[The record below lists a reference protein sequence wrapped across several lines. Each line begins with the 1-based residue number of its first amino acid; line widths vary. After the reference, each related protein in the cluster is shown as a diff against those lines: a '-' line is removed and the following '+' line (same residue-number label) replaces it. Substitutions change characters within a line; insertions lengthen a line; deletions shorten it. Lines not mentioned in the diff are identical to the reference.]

1 MRTGLISRVIVSL
14 WLLGCPLLSMG
25 QGLQGLRLLGIS
37 LDTLLRSST
46 PRIDRQYIT
55 TYDRRLHLYAVSD
68 RQDYTLRV
76 VGNPSSLVYKPN
88 LAWTLGLGI
97 DYKWFGTELTI
108 KLPFLGYNV
117 ARKGKTKQFGAIIN
131 LNNRRLWFSTQYQF
145 YRGFYLNNTDVLQPN
160 WFETYSMY
168 PYRNDLRSQT
178 VTSHLLYQF
187 NTLQVSVP
195 ATLLQR
201 EEQRKTAGSW
211 VVGAALNYQLIR
223 ADSSLVLPALQPD
236 FRPESGLLRLNS
248 LALAVSGGYMR
259 TVVFRKRYFASFT
272 VRPGVALLWRQT
284 KTVSDDSENRIRLG
298 WEGNASVTLGY
309 STDRYY
315 GGLYGSTAFV
325 NRTFAQGLIN
335 TEYNYFRLVFGKRLR
350 YQPKG
355 IIKKLPGL

>member
-1 MRTGLISRVIVSL
+1 
-14 WLLGCPLLSMG
+14 MG

-37 LDTLLRSST
+37 LDTLLRAST
-46 PRIDRQYIT
+46 PQVDRRYIAT
-55 TYDRRLHLYAVSD
+55 FDRRLHLYAVSD
-68 RQDYTLRV
+68 RQDYSLRV
-76 VGNPSSLVYKPN
+76 AGTPYSLAYKPN

-117 ARKGKTKQFGAIIN
+117 AKKGQTKQFGAIIN
-131 LNNRRLWFSTQYQF
+131 LNNRRLWFSTHYQF
-145 YRGFYLNNTDVLQPN
+145 YRGFYLNNPDILQPN
-160 WFETYSMY
+160 WFDAHSMY
-168 PYRNDLRSQT
+168 PYRNDMRSQT
-178 VTSHLLYQF
+178 ITSHLLYQF
-187 NTLQVSVP
+187 NTLQVSIP

-211 VVGAALNYQLIR
+211 VVGASVNYQLIR
-223 ADSSLVLPALQPD
+223 ADSSLVLPTLQPD
-236 FRPESGLLRLNS
+236 FRPESQLLRFNS
-248 LALAVSGGYMR
+248 LTLGASGGYMR
-259 TVVFRKRYFASFT
+259 TMVFRKRYFASFT

-284 KTVSDDSENRIRLG
+284 KTVADNSENQVRLG

-315 GGLYGSTAFV
+315 GGIYGSTILV
-325 NRTFAQGLIN
+325 NRTFSQGLIN
-335 TEYNYFRLVFGKRLR
+335 TEAHYFRLIVGKRLR